1 MTLKLTLTSRAHL
14 WAEVVMARG
23 DRVFV
28 PTEEEL
34 MTGSQTGLSIE
45 APELPSS
52 ITCVV
57 TVQGVRPA
65 AGSLK
70 RGVWVKVDEATVARL
85 QSLVGLH
92 QRDEHAQRV
101 AGRTEPRVDCDFPA
115 KVVSSTTPGAT
126 PTTNDCAVKSISP
139 HGLTLKAPFVTAPGK
154 VISIVVTLPD
164 GAANLTGTVMWIR
177 SELNLCGLR
186 LIGLDSVTEVRL
198 EKVVNALSA
207 SKAEAAPETG
217 YTVVVADDD
226 PSILDFLTR
235 VATKAGHRV
244 VRTDRGDK
252 ALELVRQEKP
262 QLVFL
267 DVLMPGLDGLEVA
280 KAIRNDATLTGIPV
294 VLLSAMGEARLA
306 EAVRSSGAVDFLTK
320 PMKLEAVRGLM
331 ARLLPVFVKQS

>member
-1 MTLKLTLTSRAHL
+1 MALKLILTTRAHL
-14 WAEVVMARG
+14 WAEVVMPRG

-28 PTEEEL
+28 PSDEPFA
-34 MTGSQTGLSIE
+34 TGAQTGLSIE
-45 APELPSS
+45 APELPNA

-57 TVQGVRPA
+57 TVQGTRPA
-65 AGSLK
+65 AGALK
-70 RGVWVKVDEATVARL
+70 RGVWVRVDEATVARL
-85 QSLVGLH
+85 QSLIGANQKDEPP
-92 QRDEHAQRV
+92 QRIG
-101 AGRTEPRVDCDFPA
+101 GRTEPRVDCDFPA
-115 KVVSSTTPGAT
+115 RSMLGGG
-126 PTTNDCAVKSISP
+126 TNDCAVKSISP
-139 HGLTLKAPFVTAPGK
+139 HGLTVKVPFTTAPGK
-154 VISIVVTLPD
+154 VISLVVTLPD
-164 GAANLTGTVMWIR
+164 GDATLSGTVMWIR
-177 SELNLCGLR
+177 GELQLCGVR

-207 SKAEAAPETG
+207 SKAEAAPESG
-217 YTVVVADDD
+217 FTVVVADDD

-294 VLLSAMGEARLA
+294 VLLSAMGESRLS

-320 PMKLEAVRGLM
+320 PMKLEAVR
-331 ARLLPVFVKQS
+331 AIFTRFLPVFVKP

>member
-1 MTLKLTLTSRAHL
+1 MP
-14 WAEVVMARG
+14 RG

-28 PTEEEL
+28 PTEEQL
-34 MTGSQTGLSIE
+34 LTGSQTGLSIE
-45 APELPSS
+45 APELPNA

-70 RGVWVKVDEATVARL
+70 RGVWVRVDETTVARL
-85 QSLVGLH
+85 QSLIGASQKDEAP
-92 QRDEHAQRV
+92 QRIG
-101 AGRTEPRVDCDFPA
+101 GRTEPRVDCDFPA
-115 KVVSSTTPGAT
+115 RSLGAT
-126 PTTNDCAVKSISP
+126 SGENDCAVKSISP
-139 HGLTLKAPFVTAPGK
+139 HGLTVKVPFPTAPGK
-154 VISIVVTLPD
+154 VISLVATLPD
-164 GAANLTGTVMWIR
+164 GDATLTGTVMWVR
-177 SELNLCGLR
+177 GELQLCGVR

-207 SKAEAAPETG
+207 SKAEAAPESGFTI
-217 YTVVVADDD
+217 VVADDD

-244 VRTDRGDK
+244 VRADRGDK

-294 VLLSAMGEARLA
+294 VLLSAMGESRLS
-306 EAVRSSGAVDFLTK
+306 EAVRSSGAIDFLTK
-320 PMKLEAVRGLM
+320 PMKLEAVRALLT
-331 ARLLPVFVKQS
+331 RFLPVFVKPDGVGGPRE

>member
-1 MTLKLTLTSRAHL
+1 MPLKLSLSSRAHL

-28 PTEEEL
+28 PTDDDL
-34 MTGSQTGLSIE
+34 AVGSQTGLSIE

-52 ITCVV
+52 LTCVV

-65 AGSLK
+65 AGTLK
-70 RGVWVKVDEATVARL
+70 RGVWVKIDEATVAKL
-85 QSLVGLH
+85 QALVGMH
-92 QRDEHAQRV
+92 QRDEQAQRV

-115 KVVSSTTPGAT
+115 RVLSASMAGAGE
-126 PTTNDCAVKSISP
+126 CAVKSISP

-154 VISIVVTLPD
+154 VISISVTLPD
-164 GAANLTGTVMWIR
+164 GDANLTGTVMWIR
-177 SELNLCGLR
+177 AELQLCGLR
-186 LIGLDSVTEVRL
+186 LIALDSVTEVRL
-198 EKVVNALSA
+198 EKVVNSLSA
-207 SKAEAAPETG
+207 SKAEAAPQTG

-252 ALELVRQEKP
+252 ALELVRHEKP

-331 ARLLPVFVKQS
+331 ARLLPVFAKPT